1 MNRADLLAFPPT
13 RIVRRRPRMAK
24 TSAKRPTV
32 VPQTKR
38 PIVIVMTGLVMIVR
52 CAVPPAL
59 YVLAGAGVLRV
70 LGF

>member
-1 MNRADLLAFPPT
+1 MNRADLLAFPPA
-13 RIVRRRPRMAK
+13 RIVRNRRPRPMK
-24 TSAKRPTV
+24 RKQSAAETRRPV
-32 VPQTKR
+32 
-38 PIVIVMTGLVMIVR
+38 VIVMTGLVMIVR